1 MEKFNRYFLNTIKY
15 HYADFQGRAS
25 RSEFWYFFL
34 FYILLAF
41 AMELLDALVINPL
54 LGVQSSHGFKGG
66 VLSAIYG
73 LILFIPYLAIGVRRL
88 HDIGKSGWWMLV
100 GLVPF
105 LGALVLIYFM
115 VQPSKDHSD

>member
-1 MEKFNRYFLNTIKY
+1 
-15 HYADFQGRAS
+15 
-25 RSEFWYFFL
+25 
-34 FYILLAF
+34 
-41 AMELLDALVINPL
+41 MELLDALVINPL
-54 LGVQSSHGFKGG
+54 LGVQSGHGFKGG

-115 VQPSKDHSD
+115 VQPSKDHSH